1 MQGQRRLVWLCCCS
15 DSRSEVSAFCP
26 CSSLCRA
33 GNRQALKNTSW
44 MSQSSLRT
52 EFCGRRCFNHPNVRV
67 HFLFPV
73 AAPQSAGDRGIFL
86 KNHGFGAAD
95 AERHVRPGDAETGEG
110 LPSPAGSPSCSGDA
124 VSGRCIPLMCP
135 CGRCGWAYLRT
146 VICRT
151 QASPPRWSRQFCRG
165 SWVRIVAGDA
175 ES

>member
-1 MQGQRRLVWLCCCS
+1 MLWLCCCS

-67 HFLFPV
+67 RFLVPV

-86 KNHGFGAAD
+86 KNRGFGAAD
-95 AERHVRPGDAETGEG
+95 AEWHVRPGDVETGEG
-110 LPSPAGSPSCSGDA
+110 LPSPAGSASCSGDA

-135 CGRCGWAYLRT
+135 CGHCGWAYLRT
-146 VICRT
+146 VS
-151 QASPPRWSRQFCRG
+151 AGLKPAPHAGPG
-165 SWVRIVAGDA
+165 SFVEGHGSGCVAGDA